1 MAIAQC
7 AAMNR
12 RDFCVHT
19 CQVVSAATL
28 ASLMEGCGGNP
39 AGPDGGGSAT
49 LTTLTGTF
57 ANGVVSVAIDPSGP
71 LASVGG
77 AAFVR
82 ASNGAFL
89 VFRAAQDAFN
99 VMTAVCTH
107 EGCDV
112 TGISGS
118 TFVCPCHG
126 SQFNSTGSVVKG
138 PASRPLQRFT
148 ANFANNTLT
157 FS

>member
-1 MAIAQC
+1 
-7 AAMNR
+7 
-12 RDFCVHT
+12 
-19 CQVVSAATL
+19 VVSAATL
-28 ASLMEGCGGNP
+28 AALMEGCGGNP
-39 AGPDGGGSAT
+39 AGPDGGGSVT
-49 LTTLTGTF
+49 LTTLNGTV
-57 ANGVVSVAIDPSGP
+57 ASGVVSVTVDASGP

-77 AAFVR
+77 AALVR
-82 ASNGAFL
+82 SSAGSFL
-89 VFRAAQDAFN
+89 VFRAAQDTFN

-126 SQFNSTGSVVKG
+126 SQFNSTGGVVKG
-138 PASRPLQRFT
+138 PASRALQRFT

-157 FS
+157 IA

>member
-1 MAIAQC
+1 
-7 AAMNR
+7 
-12 RDFCVHT
+12 
-19 CQVVSAATL
+19 
-28 ASLMEGCGGNP
+28 MEGCGGNP
-39 AGPDGGGSAT
+39 AGPSGNSVT
-49 LTTLTGTF
+49 LTTLNGTVSS
-57 ANGVVSVAIDPSGP
+57 GVVSVAVDASGP
-71 LASVGG
+71 LAAVGG

-82 ASNGAFL
+82 SSLGSFL
-89 VFRAAQDAFN
+89 VFRASQDTFN

-126 SQFNSTGSVVKG
+126 SEFNSTGSVVKG
-138 PASRPLQRFT
+138 PASRALQRFT